1 MSKAKKTRE
10 LTLEYIKQNC
20 PTWEWGDDDPGTAQ
34 LEALATMAADLKGME
49 TEVFDRKLELLR
61 QVQGIEGVDRL
72 MAWVF
77 GESTYSIHT
86 WQQVARWLEGLDLY
100 PDMPLSTYRVIAEI
114 AQIEFDDSLQAA
126 ADEHCDGDISGIP
139 IPIAMELEARCKQ
152 LAREA
157 YNYALEHHSSAR
169 ELRDKYDHEK
179 YKHTTS
185 TVRWIDRE
193 AEVLRLDQTG
203 VGDTLVTFR
212 VDEPPS
218 GRKPKRVK
226 LTAREVFSENK

>member
-1 MSKAKKTRE
+1 MSNKNPRQ
-10 LTLEYIKQNC
+10 LTLEYIKEHC

-49 TEVFDRKLELLR
+49 TEVFDRKLHLLR
-61 QVQGIEGVDRL
+61 EVQGIEGVDRL

-86 WQQVARWLEGLDLY
+86 WQKVARWLEGLELY

-114 AQIEFDDSLQAA
+114 AQEEFSKSLQEAA
-126 ADEHCDGDISGIP
+126 EKHNGVISNIP
-139 IPIAMELEARCKQ
+139 VLMAMEIEARCKQ

-157 YNYALEHHSSAR
+157 YEYALENKSSAR

-179 YKHTTS
+179 YQHKTS
-185 TVRWIDRE
+185 NVKWIDRE
-193 AEVLRLDQTG
+193 ADVLRLDQTSIG
-203 VGDTLVTFR
+203 ETLVTFK

-218 GRKPKRVK
+218 GRKPKRVQ
-226 LTAREVFSENK
+226 LTAKEVLDES